1 MDENADFKV
10 MVKLTKEKI
19 TMKIK
24 RDHGY
29 FYMDI
34 YVSSNVL
41 EIHFEMISPGHT
53 EYFSHIF

>member
-10 MVKLTKEKI
+10 MVKLTKETI

-34 YVSSNVL
+34 YVSSNVSRNS
-41 EIHFEMISPGHT
+41 F
-53 EYFSHIF
+53 